1 MGDAVSGPGEPEF
14 ITGTKSDTNGSL
26 FGRTIR
32 GVI

>member
-1 MGDAVSGPGEPEF
+1 MMLFLTPGEPVF

-26 FGRTIR
+26 FGGTVR